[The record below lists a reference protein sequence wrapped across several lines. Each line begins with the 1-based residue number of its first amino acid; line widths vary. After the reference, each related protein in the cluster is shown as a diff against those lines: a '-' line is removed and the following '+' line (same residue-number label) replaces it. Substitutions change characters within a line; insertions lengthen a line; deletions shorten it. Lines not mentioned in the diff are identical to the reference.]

1 MKYRYLPLFFLLPYL
16 ASAQTLYFPP
26 IDGDDWETLSPDDLN
41 WCPEKVDSL
50 IGFVEESNSKS
61 FIVLKDGKIVIEEY
75 FDDHNADALW
85 YWASAGKSL
94 MAMLMGMAQED
105 GLVDIENPTT
115 NYLGEGWTS
124 CAPEDEAAIKIKH
137 QLSMA
142 SGLDD
147 SIEPTGSTE
156 NCFEPECFECL
167 AAPNTRWA
175 YHNSAYRILQDVLET
190 VTGQDKSLYTR
201 TRLGNRI
208 GMKGFWL
215 DYIYFSNARDMARFG
230 LLTLA
235 EGNWDGDAVLADENY
250 YTDMVTPSQD
260 VNPSYGYLWWLNGQ
274 ESYMLPG
281 LQLSLNGN
289 LIVEAPEDMFA
300 ALGKNDQKIYVVPS
314 QNMVVVRQGDSAG
327 PVVAAPSSFDNQLWA
342 KIADLSCV
350 TATKEISSSGFR
362 LFPNPAKDLVEI
374 KSDVD
379 FDQIQLFNVQGQLL
393 KTMPTQNTFSI
404 KGLPTGLYFVQL
416 SSERLVRTQRLFVR
430 H

>member
-1 MKYRYLPLFFLLPYL
+1 MKYFYLPLFCLLPFL
-16 ASAQTLYFPP
+16 GTAQELYFPP
-26 IDGDDWETLSPDDLN
+26 IDSEDWETLSLNDLN

-50 IGFVEESNSKS
+50 IDFVEESNSKS
-61 FIVLKDGKIVIEEY
+61 FIILKDGKIVIEEY
-75 FDDHNADALW
+75 FDDHDAEALW

-94 MAMLMGMAQED
+94 MAMLMGMVQED
-105 GLVDIENPTT
+105 GLVDIENPTNT
-115 NYLGEGWTS
+115 YLGEGWTNCS
-124 CAPEDEAAIKIKH
+124 LEDEAAIKIRH

-175 YHNSAYRILQDVLET
+175 YHNSAYRILQDVLES

-215 DYIYFSNARDMARFG
+215 DYIYFSKARDMARFG

-235 EGNWDGDAVLADENY
+235 QGNWDGDIVLADQNY
-250 YTDMVTPSQD
+250 YSDMVNPSQE

-274 ESYMLPG
+274 DSYMLPG

-289 LIVEAPEDMFA
+289 LIAEAPEDMFA

-314 QNMVVVRQGDSAG
+314 QNLVVVRQGNSAG

-342 KIADLSCV
+342 KITDLSCV
-350 TATKEISSSGFR
+350 TATKEMHSTGFK

-374 KSDVD
+374 QSDID
-379 FDQIQLFNVQGQLL
+379 FDQMQLFNVQGQLL
-393 KTMPTQNTFSI
+393 KTMPAQQTFSV
-404 KGLPTGLYFVQL
+404 KGLPAGLYFVQL
-416 SSERLVRTQRLFVR
+416 SSERYIRTQRLFVR